1 VVVDAGCRWGA
12 TTAWAALQPG
22 LRVYAFDADAD
33 ECARLGALQQPD
45 DPVRYVPTALA
56 AHRGEAEL
64 KIAREPAC
72 SSFFPPDPLAMR
84 ERPELGVI
92 ETVGTARVPADRLDL
107 WAADAGVP
115 HIEAMKLDVQ
125 GAELLVLEGPA
136 TCWTGCG
143 PSRPRSASPPS
154 TRPGPVRR
162 CRCVPAGPRV
172 RPVAPRSL
180 GALRTRPHRR
190 HGSGPH
196 LVVL

>member
-1 VVVDAGCRWGA
+1 MVVDAGCRWGA

-84 ERPELGVI
+84 ERRSSASSRPSAPPGCPP
-92 ETVGTARVPADRLDL
+92 TG
-107 WAADAGVP
+107 
-115 HIEAMKLDVQ
+115 
-125 GAELLVLEGPA
+125 
-136 TCWTGCG
+136 WTCG
-143 PSRPRSASPPS
+143 PPTPACRTSRR
-154 TRPGPVRR
+154 
-162 CRCVPAGPRV
+162 
-172 RPVAPRSL
+172 
-180 GALRTRPHRR
+180 
-190 HGSGPH
+190 
-196 LVVL
+196 